1 MGVPETV
8 YAQIFNKENFMA
20 AKRNPPPTGNASAHK
35 APPKLPTGPSVA
47 HDKAKRQ
54 VMVVTF
60 HQARKTIFW
69 IGAYVKDGEHGSITH
84 PKECVIN
91 SGKNLISDPD
101 DVAALLADSAF
112 QDSIKATER
121 QKKKGKTLKGIEIE
135 LFDAP
140 SEKVKAKADPDA
152 DPEDEDDDETPKVN
166 MWEKVPP
173 AKMID
178 IVKGCVDVKRLQE
191 MQAVE
196 TRANVS
202 AALTSRIRFLR
213 KDAAK
218 ARDAVGSEE
227 RSNPT
232 DDE

>member
-8 YAQIFNKENFMA
+8 NAQIFNKENFMPT
-20 AKRNPPPTGNASAHK
+20 KRNNPPTGNASAHR
-35 APPKLPTGPSVA
+35 APPRLPTGAAVA
-47 HDKAKRQ
+47 RDKSKRQ

-69 IGAYVKDGEHGSITH
+69 IGPYLKDGEHGSITS

-101 DVAALLADSAF
+101 DVAALLRDSAF
-112 QDSIKATER
+112 TDSIKATER

-140 SEKVKAKADPDA
+140 SEKAKPAVDPDA
-152 DPEDEDDDETPKVN
+152 EVDEEDDETPKVN

-173 AKMID
+173 AKMIE
-178 IVKGCVDVKRLQE
+178 IVKECIDIKRLLE

-213 KDAAK
+213 RDAAK
-218 ARDAVGSEE
+218 ARDAVGSE
-227 RSNPT
+227 RSNSP